1 MNYLS
6 NTVLTL
12 LLSSTVATNAFSQ
25 LVADALDTVEIT
37 MYLESG
43 EEHFSFDDSAVPRE
57 DHLVDRKYRRNHFKK
72 IDLVYHFFY
81 ENRDCFSLRYQKEV
95 KERYWGNIKT
105 FEELD
110 SIFSFAK
117 QTSSF
122 DRKINDCVGDITFYE
137 ISMTAVILK
146 VEEIKFRKYRFSRRK
161 YQAAVEYIEV
171 ENAIIIT
178 ILDVSKLGKAN

>member
-72 IDLVYHFFY
+72 IDLVYHFFM
-81 ENRDCFSLRYQKEV
+81 
-95 KERYWGNIKT
+95 
-105 FEELD
+105 
-110 SIFSFAK
+110 
-117 QTSSF
+117 
-122 DRKINDCVGDITFYE
+122 KIE
-137 ISMTAVILK
+137 IVSAYDT
-146 VEEIKFRKYRFSRRK
+146 RRK
-161 YQAAVEYIEV
+161 LKRD
-171 ENAIIIT
+171 T
-178 ILDVSKLGKAN
+178 GGT